1 MHQADQND
9 TAFTPNQARPD
20 DERGISDI
28 VQGYNRPVLFY
39 VLATAWPWVFW
50 FAAAYLSNLDRQ
62 TDLVR
67 MGTAAFGLAGLIAPV
82 LVVAWLVRNRPEL
95 RADIAARLRW
105 PRHVPWYILAATF
118 LLLLASIQLATAI
131 SVLFGASPEQFQ
143 FRGGWTFTAG
153 VLPVWVTL
161 IGAAILEELAWHG
174 YGTDTLVRRMRVFSA
189 SMLFTVIWAL
199 WHLPLGF
206 IKGYY
211 HQEVVE
217 QGVLQVLNFPLS
229 MVAFV
234 LLMNWLYF
242 RGGRSI
248 LIPIVFHLTA
258 NLVNEIFLTDPDTKI
273 IQTGL
278 LLVVAAVVVWRDREL
293 FFARPQHRDLRGA

>member
-1 MHQADQND
+1 MPQEKQQD
-9 TAFTPNQARPD
+9 TTTAPVAGRPE
-20 DERGISDI
+20 DERGISEI
-28 VQGYNRPVLFY
+28 VQGYDRPVLFY
-39 VLATAWPWVFW
+39 VLATAWPWAFW
-50 FAAAYLSNLDRQ
+50 FAAAYLSNLDEQ

-67 MGTAAFGLAGLIAPV
+67 LATAMLGLAGLIAPV
-82 LVVAWLVRNRPEL
+82 AVVAWLVRNRPAL
-95 RADIAARLRW
+95 RADIARRLRW
-105 PRHVPWYILAATF
+105 PRHVPWSNLAATF
-118 LLLLASIQLATAI
+118 LLLLGSIQLATAI
-131 SVLFGASPEQFQ
+131 SLLFGSSAEQFQ

-153 VLPVWVTL
+153 VLPVWITL
-161 IGAAILEELAWHG
+161 VGAAILEELAWHG

-189 SMLFTVIWAL
+189 SLLFTVIWAL

-217 QGVLQVLNFPLS
+217 QGVLQTLNFPLS
-229 MVAFV
+229 MLAFV

-258 NLVNEIFLTDPDTKI
+258 NLVNEIFLTDPDTKL
-273 IQTGL
+273 IQTAL

-293 FFARPQHRDLRGA
+293 FFALPHHRDTVDA